1 MIGNSAFA
9 GNDMPAAVGPSSL
22 LEIDDLYVRFG
33 GVTALDGVSFDV
45 PKGKVCGLIGPN
57 GAGKTTLFNC
67 LSRVYTP
74 QRGSIRFEGT
84 EITRLPMHGMASRGI
99 GRTFQN
105 LALFPTMTVFEN
117 ILVGAHSVLKP
128 GFVAAAFNT
137 RKSAARE
144 RMQVDKIREIVGI
157 VGLSGFENRRVA
169 DLPFGFNKKVEIARA
184 LASDPKLLMLDEP
197 AAGLNFEEVD
207 ALRLLIRWLC
217 EQRKVTILL
226 VEHHM
231 NLVMRVSD
239 KVVVLNFGRK
249 IADGSPLAVQND
261 DDVVRAY
268 LGDGI

>member
-1 MIGNSAFA
+1 MIRSSAFV
-9 GNDMPAAVGPSSL
+9 DIELPAAVDRPIL
-22 LEIDDLYVRFG
+22 LEVIDLYVRFG
-33 GVTALDGVSFDV
+33 GVTALDGISFDV
-45 PKGKVCGLIGPN
+45 PRGAVCGLIGPN

-74 QRGSIRFEGT
+74 QRGSIRFDGVD
-84 EITRLPMHGMASRGI
+84 ISKLSAHGMAPLGI

-117 ILVGAHSVLKP
+117 VLVGAHSVLKP
-128 GFVAAAFNT
+128 GFIAAAFNT
-137 RKSAARE
+137 GKSAARE
-144 RMQVDKIREIVGI
+144 LVQVDKIREII
-157 VGLSGFENRRVA
+157 ALVGLSGLENRCVA
-169 DLPFGFNKKVEIARA
+169 DLSFGFNKKVEIARA

-207 ALRLLIRWLC
+207 ALRALIRLLC
-217 EQRKVTILL
+217 EKRRITILL

-231 NLVMRVSD
+231 NVVMRVSD

-261 DDVVRAY
+261 DEVVRAY
-268 LGDGI
+268 LGDGL